1 MSAKNWCFTIN
12 HPTPNERAD
21 LDYLSDDSHRASVHC
36 NYIIFQ
42 LEKGELGTPHYQG
55 YIQFSKRRTFNQVKA
70 LVGIRAHIEVAKGT
84 PLQNKTYCTKPD
96 DRLEEAIEYG
106 EISGSQGKRNDIL
119 DFVNA
124 FRENQLSTRDII
136 RDHPCILAR
145 YPRFVNTISTFYS
158 SERRQSTF
166 NPRPGWQTELTT
178 HLSTEP
184 DNRTVKWYYDQNGNS
199 GKSYFATNYSYGTS
213 DAGGV
218 IRREFGYVINGGRHS
233 DIYYGYK
240 EENVVFF
247 DWARDNQDGFPYVVV
262 ENFKNGYF
270 LSTKY
275 EVTRRYF
282 NSPHIVVFSN
292 FYPELNKLSED
303 RWSLVTL

>member
-1 MSAKNWCFTIN
+1 MSAKNWVFTIN
-12 HPTPNERAD
+12 HPTPQEKDD
-21 LDYLSDDSHRASVHC
+21 LDYLAVALNRVNVHA

-42 LEKGELGTPHYQG
+42 LEEGEQGTPHYQG
-55 YIQFSKRRTFNQVKA
+55 YIQFSKRRTFTQVKA
-70 LVGIRAHIEVAKGT
+70 VVGQRAHIEVAKGT
-84 PLQNKTYCTKPD
+84 PLHNKTYCSKEP
-96 DRLEEAIEYG
+96 RLESTFEYG
-106 EISGSQGKRNDIL
+106 EMSGGQGKRNDIL
-119 DFVNA
+119 DFVNS
-124 FRENQLSTRDII
+124 FREKQLSTRDII
-136 RDHPCILAR
+136 EQHPCILAR

-158 SERRQSTF
+158 TERRLSTF
-166 NPRPGWQTELTT
+166 NTRPGWQTELADI
-178 HLSTEP
+178 LSTEP
-184 DNRTVKWYYDQNGNS
+184 DNRTVRWYYDQTGNS
-199 GKSYFATNYSYGTS
+199 GKSHFATKYCYTRS
-213 DAGGV
+213 DAGG
-218 IRREFGYVINGGRHS
+218 IERREFGYVINGGRHA

-240 EENVVFF
+240 EEKVVFF

-282 NSPHIVVFSN
+282 SSPHVVVFSN